1 MMATTTTEIFFIS
14 REAKSPTLQRQLD
27 RFEEWFSRC
36 HNTLHFTARL
46 ILDGA
51 ETAEFAVQSCRLKA
65 SRIPHNFDREGAFR
79 SWILRLL
86 ITEALSMLPRPPEK
100 AR

>member
-1 MMATTTTEIFFIS
+1 MATATTEIFFIS
-14 REAKSPTLQRQLD
+14 RETKSPAFRRQLD

-51 ETAEFAVQSCRLKA
+51 EKAESAIQSCRLKA
-65 SRIPHNFDREGAFR
+65 ARIPHNFDSEGAFR

-86 ITEALSMLPRPPEK
+86 ITEALSILAKPPEK